1 MNRPS
6 CLGTRELE
14 NPDIVPGQLVT
25 QADKHVTSPSLNPN
39 CWRERAQ
46 ESTDMTQKRLT
57 EKVAL
62 VTGGSNGIGRA
73 TCLRFAEE
81 DATVVIAD
89 VDESAGQQLAEE
101 INKMGTQALFV
112 PTDVSSETSVS
123 NLVKEAK
130 EQFNTIDVLI
140 NNAATFV
147 LRGIDAS
154 VDEWKHVLQV
164 NVVGTALVTRSV
176 VPLMK
181 HSGGGSIVNLGSI
194 SSFIAQPEF
203 VTYSATKAAISSMTR
218 CLAEDLAKSH
228 IRVNAVCPGTVWTG
242 IVEELTRQQGLD
254 RSTADAHPDWGGAH
268 MLHRIADPREIAN
281 AILFLASD
289 EASFITGENLM
300 VDGGY
305 TAR

>member
-1 MNRPS
+1 
-6 CLGTRELE
+6 
-14 NPDIVPGQLVT
+14 
-25 QADKHVTSPSLNPN
+25 
-39 CWRERAQ
+39 
-46 ESTDMTQKRLT
+46 MTQKRLT

-89 VDESAGQQLAEE
+89 VDESAGHQLAEE

-154 VDEWKHVLQV
+154 VDEWKHVLEV

>member
-1 MNRPS
+1 
-6 CLGTRELE
+6 
-14 NPDIVPGQLVT
+14 
-25 QADKHVTSPSLNPN
+25 
-39 CWRERAQ
+39 
-46 ESTDMTQKRLT
+46 MTPKRLT
-57 EKVAL
+57 GKVAL
-62 VTGGSNGIGRA
+62 ITGGGNGIGRA

-81 DATVVIAD
+81 GAAIVIAD
-89 VDESAGQQLAEE
+89 VDEPAGQQLAEQ
-101 INKMGTQALFV
+101 INNTGARAIFV
-112 PTDVSSETSVS
+112 STDVSSEASVG
-123 NLVKEAK
+123 NLVKEILG
-130 EQFNTIDVLI
+130 QFNTIDVLI

-154 VDEWKHVLQV
+154 IVEWQQVLQV
-164 NVVGTALVTRSV
+164 NVLGTALVTRSV
-176 VPLMK
+176 VPVMK
-181 HSGGGSIVNLGSI
+181 DSGGGAIVNLGSI
-194 SSFIAQPEF
+194 SSFIAQPAF

-218 CLAEDLAKSH
+218 CLAEDLAASH

>member
-1 MNRPS
+1 
-6 CLGTRELE
+6 
-14 NPDIVPGQLVT
+14 
-25 QADKHVTSPSLNPN
+25 
-39 CWRERAQ
+39 
-46 ESTDMTQKRLT
+46 MTQKRLT

-154 VDEWKHVLQV
+154 VDEWTHVLQV